1 MVEVMK
7 IKATF
12 FKRSQ
17 ARTAALSAPDA
28 AAGHRRPTPL
38 PETLGHSQASLGHSL
53 VGGHCSFLLGL
64 GAHKVLF
71 VSSRNLFP

>member
-28 AAGHRRPTPL
+28 AAGHFRPRPL
-38 PETLGHSQASLGHSL
+38 KEIPGHSWASLSQSL
-53 VGGHCSFLLGL
+53 WSQCSFLLGP
-64 GAHKVLF
+64 GAEGSDGAL
-71 VSSRNLFP
+71 